1 MKERFRR
8 AFLATTFPGF
18 GETTR
23 KGAQLIILRIE
34 AIARGGYNSH
44 LSLGIAEI
52 EDLGVGAWVV
62 VLEVV
67 VLIEGRDDGSFKKRK
82 SKF

>member
-8 AFLATTFPGF
+8 EILATTFPGF

-52 EDLGVGAWVV
+52 EDLGGGSVGRST
-62 VLEVV
+62 L
-67 VLIEGRDDGSFKKRK
+67 GCSTNRRQR
-82 SKF
+82 